1 MVVMLECSEEV
12 MLERLRRRGEASS
25 RVDDNQETIRKRLVT
40 FSQSTLPVVQHYQKL
55 GKVKLVK
62 LQARHKPCIYSS
74 PVCITGK
81 CRSDGGQS
89 VW

>member
-12 MLERLRRRGEASS
+12 MLERLRRRGETSS

-62 LQARHKPCIYSS
+62 LQARHQPYS
-74 PVCITGK
+74 
-81 CRSDGGQS
+81 
-89 VW
+89 